1 MSRRRQAGRFPG
13 DGRYSQGAILSRGR
27 TDGERMSGR
36 LAVVKFGGT
45 CLADDAG
52 RKRAVEHCRALLEEF
67 EKLVVVVSAMGR
79 QGDPYATDSLSGL
92 VESPLPSEKDVLLSC
107 GEVISAVV
115 MAGELRKAGVESR
128 ALTGWAAGIETDGT
142 HHESEIKKVYRDRIR
157 AVLEECSCAVVA
169 GFQGAGPEGNVTTIG
184 RGGSDTTALALA
196 SALEA
201 DEVILW
207 KTVDSIYSADPS
219 EVPGAVEI
227 RQISAEDLRQM
238 AWHGAKIV
246 HPRAAEIAIES
257 GLGISVRSHGTGKTV
272 TEIEPWILKSGR
284 YIVGVTSGPEVVQ
297 FTVEGK
303 PGEKPSAFFA
313 RVFRMVAD
321 AGVSMDMFSVLGSS
335 ARFTVPSATAD
346 RVSLMLREAGIDYTA
361 RGPCAKVSIVGAGM
375 HGLRGVMARFSEA
388 LHRAGVEMLQTV
400 DSHATI
406 SALVEADSRV
416 RALEELHREFIEE

>member
-1 MSRRRQAGRFPG
+1 
-13 DGRYSQGAILSRGR
+13 LK
-27 TDGERMSGR
+27 R

-52 RKRAVEHCRALLEEF
+52 RRRAVEHCRELLGEF

-79 QGDPYATDSLSGL
+79 DGDPYATDSL
-92 VESPLPSEKDVLLSC
+92 PCEKDVLLSC

-115 MAGELRKAGVESR
+115 MAGELRNGGIPSR
-128 ALTGWAAGIETDGT
+128 ALTGWAAGIETDGN
-142 HHESEIKKVYRDRIR
+142 HHDSEIQKVYRDRVTG
-157 AVLEECSCAVVA
+157 VLEECSCAVVA

-196 SALEA
+196 SALDA

-207 KTVDSIYSADPS
+207 KTVDSIYSADPA

-227 RQISAEDLRQM
+227 HRISAEDLRQM
-238 AWHGAKIV
+238 AWHGAGVV

-257 GLGISVRSHGTGKTV
+257 GKRISVRSHGSGKTV
-272 TEIEPWILKSGR
+272 TEIEPFVLSSGR
-284 YIVGVTSGPEVVQ
+284 YIVGVTSGPEVTQ
-297 FTVEGK
+297 FRVEGS
-303 PGEKPSAFFA
+303 PGESPSGFLAG
-313 RVFRMVAD
+313 VFRLIAD
-321 AGVSMDMFSVLGSS
+321 AGVSMDMFSVLGVS
-335 ARFTVPSATAD
+335 ARFTVPSGSTD
-346 RVSLMLREAGIDYTA
+346 LVSGILREAGIAFSA

-375 HGLRGVMARFSEA
+375 HGLQGVMARFSEA
-388 LHRAGVEMLQTV
+388 LDRAGVEMLQTV

-416 RALEELHREFIEE
+416 RALTELHREFIEE